1 MLPDSKEVINPKT
14 GAVKVPTE
22 IKIGM
27 WATNCCHRDLY
38 QIETQEQIDIIIDD
52 WDEGIS
58 HDVYYT
64 KRQALSE
71 IRKRWDD
78 PAEIAM
84 IDEMLNNL

>member
-1 MLPDSKEVINPKT
+1 
-14 GAVKVPTE
+14 
-22 IKIGM
+22 
-27 WATNCCHRDLY
+27 LY